1 MAFMIQQVS
10 GECCDDPC
18 TRSSPCDP
26 CGGAVCPYP
35 PYQSSLTLT
44 YELWVRASSMFS
56 PCYDYFGTV
65 NPFRKIYDGEVTFT
79 RQTNNWL
86 FLATAKKERQW
97 YSCTNSGAYYTNQPT
112 PTLVFDSSTTT
123 WNLNLNSAVSSG
135 IGNIAQ
141 QDCNPRMISAIYTAN
156 NQGVGPNTTD
166 IITFTLS

>member
-141 QDCNPRMISAIYTAN
+141 
-156 NQGVGPNTTD
+156 
-166 IITFTLS
+166 